1 LTGLAGITTGFDF
14 LGTSTFGFDCFTFLT
29 VVFSAIG
36 LIDEATLCLK
46 TAL

>member
-1 LTGLAGITTGFDF
+1 LTGLAVLTTGFDF
-14 LGTSTFGFDCFTFLT
+14 LATLTFGFYCIAFFTVF
-29 VVFSAIG
+29 FSATG